1 MVGEWSGGVEEWWGC
16 GVWVE
21 EGWGS
26 AVVG

>member
-1 MVGEWSGGVEEWWGC
+1 MVGEWSGWVEKWWGC

>member
-1 MVGEWSGGVEEWWGC
+1 MVGEWSGGVEKWWGC
-16 GVWVE
+16 GMWVE